1 MTVLAS
7 ITAADGAVG
16 NYALDTSDK
25 VAYTVTFM
33 VTSKAVTDTVKIEL
47 KKAGSPTG
55 TVKAALS
62 SDYKPLTSYLV
73 ESDSLDVAALT
84 TDYTE
89 QTLTWASPL
98 TLYPYICYT
107 LKVYVA
113 SGTFTAPNIVIVQ
126 TADSDPVYHALSLN
140 AASAW
145 ANNSGRVIFSLE
157 GTAAS
162 DTEEALSYMAPF
174 NTDREYVLATSQ
186 IAINRDHPTADAAPN
201 RSAVYQTFVSPAYET
216 KLSKACFMLNNE
228 YLSGNGPLKMKVYAV
243 TGAGDTDAVPTGT
256 ALAESDAATPAPS
269 GQYSSYIFS
278 FTEANQITL
287 DASTEYAL
295 SLEGQSGFD
304 DTHGLS
310 VMALSSGT
318 YTGGNWGRYYDSA
331 WSYLAAYDGFFCVY
345 GYPYQLTIASVSN
358 GSTYPAA
365 GSTNYSE
372 NEEVVVYAQPDRSYV
387 LSSWQIDSV
396 TQSSK
401 DTRFTVTMS
410 ESKTLTPVFAARYGT
425 SNLKVY
431 SGVKE
436 AFRRSLNVSNF
447 NVTLHKLSL
456 GTQDTD
462 TGLPAKSYSDETVE
476 MLIVSKDS
484 TALRTALGL
493 NISFDALGF
502 TTSYVRVYDKVT
514 TLTGL
519 KYTVSNV
526 HPVLDGSNLVYY
538 TVDLQ
543 ENKI

>member
-1 MTVLAS
+1 MTVLAYVS
-7 ITAADGAVG
+7 ASDGAAG
-16 NYALDTSDK
+16 NTALDTADK

-73 ESDSLDVAALT
+73 ESDSLDVADLT

-107 LKVYVA
+107 LKVYIA
-113 SGTFTAPNIVIVQ
+113 SGTFTAPDLVYLNS
-126 TADSDPVYHALSLN
+126 ANSDPVYHALSLSS
-140 AASAW
+140 ASAW

-162 DTEEALSYMAPF
+162 DTEEALSYLAPF

-186 IAINRDHPTADAAPN
+186 IAINRDHPTADDTPN

-228 YLSGNGPLKMKVYAV
+228 TLSGNGPLKMKVYAV
-243 TGAGDTDAVPTGT
+243 SGAGDTDAVPTGT
-256 ALAESDAATPAPS
+256 ALAESDAATPAPN
-269 GQYSSYIFS
+269 GIYSSYIFS

-295 SLEGQSGFD
+295 TLEGQSGFD

-310 VMALSSGT
+310 VMGLSSGT
-318 YTGGNWGRYYDSA
+318 YTGGNWGRYFNSA
-331 WSYLAAYDGFFCVY
+331 WGYSAAYDGFFCVY
-345 GYPYQLTIASVSN
+345 GYPFQLTIESVSN

-372 NEEVVVYAQPDRSYV
+372 GAEVVVYAQPDRSYI

-396 TQSSK
+396 TQSPK
-401 DTRFTVTMS
+401 ETRFTVSMS
-410 ESKTLTPVFAARYGT
+410 ESKILTPVFAARYGV

-431 SGVKE
+431 SGVKDLL
-436 AFRRSLNVSNF
+436 RRNLGVSDF

-456 GTQDTD
+456 GAQDAD
-462 TGLPAKSYSDETVE
+462 TGLPAKTYTDETVE
-476 MLIVSKDS
+476 LLIVSKDS
-484 TALRTALGL
+484 TALRTALGV
-493 NISFDALGF
+493 NISFDAVGF
-502 TTSYVRVYDKVT
+502 TTSYVRAYDKVT
-514 TLTGL
+514 AATGL

-526 HPVLDGSNLVYY
+526 HPVLDGQSLVYY
-538 TVDLQ
+538 KVDLQ